1 MCLMFEMK
9 DEGES
14 DPHKLAQMMQSLGVF
29 ISVKPKAK
37 QAAKVIHYH
46 SSLMSTLSMW
56 SLIIQKICLGQIFV
70 ASLTRILQPDNAFL
84 TF

>member
-14 DPHKLAQMMQSLGVF
+14 DPRKLAQMMQNLGVF

-37 QAAKVIHYH
+37 QSAKVQQVAQTKPRN
-46 SSLMSTLSMW
+46 SLLLNAN
-56 SLIIQKICLGQIFV
+56 LINL
-70 ASLTRILQPDNAFL
+70 D
-84 TF
+84 

>member
-14 DPHKLAQMMQSLGVF
+14 DPRKLAQMMQSLGVF

-37 QAAKVIHYH
+37 QAAKVFHHH
-46 SSLMSTLSMW
+46 SP
-56 SLIIQKICLGQIFV
+56 LILTQRVFFIQLAACLCG
-70 ASLTRILQPDNAFL
+70 LQSR
-84 TF
+84 